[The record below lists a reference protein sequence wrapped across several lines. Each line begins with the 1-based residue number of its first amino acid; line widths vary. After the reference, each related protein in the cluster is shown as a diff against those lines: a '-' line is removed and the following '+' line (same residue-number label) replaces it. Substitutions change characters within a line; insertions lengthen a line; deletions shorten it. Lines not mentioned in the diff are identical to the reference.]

1 MKALLKYT
9 LLSNFCFSLMSGL
22 SLVLFSDEI
31 GTLIEVRLSGALVYI
46 GLGLLP
52 FALFTIWVSQQK
64 KNYQK
69 WVKLIIYMDLSW
81 VIGSC
86 VILLFQPFTINAT
99 GNIIIGVVA
108 LIIGLFALLQKRGL
122 S

>member
-1 MKALLKYT
+1 M
-9 LLSNFCFSLMSGL
+9 
-22 SLVLFSDEI
+22 
-31 GTLIEVRLSGALVYI
+31 EVRLSGALVYI

>member
-31 GTLIEVRLSGALVYI
+31 GTLIEVRLSEALVYI

-81 VIGSC
+81 VMGSC
-86 VILLFQPFTINAT
+86 VILLFQPFTINAS

>member
-31 GTLIEVRLSGALVYI
+31 GTLMEVRLSGALVYI